1 MSRYYVDSFAYDFDL
16 FVPQT
21 KKTDNVLEINRRS
34 SRKSA
39 SSPLPA
45 RRSRLRLSRPSALV
59 MLLVMLLGLIAG
71 NIYLRIKVTEVTSE
85 ISSCDVKLERA
96 ISENTSLE
104 MELENRVSL
113 KNLEQSAQ
121 ALGMQKAERYQV
133 RYLDVLGG
141 DKTEVLKD
149 GVLVTATVE
158 E

>member
-1 MSRYYVDSFAYDFDL
+1 MSAYYVDSFAYDFDL
-16 FVPQT
+16 FAPQE
-21 KKTDNVLEINRRS
+21 KKADNIVELDRKGKGPS
-34 SRKSA
+34 SVSKQRKHHR
-39 SSPLPA
+39 PV
-45 RRSRLRLSRPSALV
+45 LSRPAAIV
-59 MLLVMLLGLIAG
+59 MLLILLLGMIAG
-71 NIYLRIKVTEVTSE
+71 NIYLRVRVTEVTGE
-85 ISSCDVKLERA
+85 ISRCEEKLEQA

-133 RYLDVLGG
+133 RYIDVLDG

-149 GVLVTATVE
+149 GTLVTATAE